1 MSWIYITSMKDLFPE
16 LEHQMSYIKQKRLPV
31 GISQIG
37 QFNRMQEM
45 NDGDEPDKST
55 IFLEDIDV
63 EKIFSDALSQHNIPS
78 AYVQEALDT
87 LKSDLC
93 LDWYQKES
101 VISTMRLHLTKLLST
116 KPEFDRSS
124 ATEKAKEIINTVLQ
138 KIKQQES

>member
-1 MSWIYITSMKDLFPE
+1 MMVMNLTKAPFFWKISTLKRYF
-16 LEHQMSYIKQKRLPV
+16 QM
-31 GISQIG
+31 
-37 QFNRMQEM
+37 
-45 NDGDEPDKST
+45 
-55 IFLEDIDV
+55 
-63 EKIFSDALSQHNIPS
+63 ALSQHTIPS